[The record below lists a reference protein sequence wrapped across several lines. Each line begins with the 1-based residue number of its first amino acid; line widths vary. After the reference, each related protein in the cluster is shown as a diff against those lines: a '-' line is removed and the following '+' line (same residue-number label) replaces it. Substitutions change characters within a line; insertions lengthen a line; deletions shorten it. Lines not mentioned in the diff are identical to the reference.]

1 MGKLRSV
8 KNPMSWGCHLVFF
21 LKESDHKSLLYP
33 FTAHHT
39 FCRRSQFSTPRL
51 LQASGDSKQDFSVL

>member
-1 MGKLRSV
+1 
-8 KNPMSWGCHLVFF
+8 MSWGCHLVFF

-33 FTAHHT
+33 VTAHHT